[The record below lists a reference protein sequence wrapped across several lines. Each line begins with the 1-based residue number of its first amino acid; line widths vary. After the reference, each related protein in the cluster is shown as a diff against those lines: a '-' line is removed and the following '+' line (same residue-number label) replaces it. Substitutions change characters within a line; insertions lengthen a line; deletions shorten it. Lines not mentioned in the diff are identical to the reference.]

1 MGLEHSPTAPLEI
14 PDSLS
19 TRMEDLM
26 LRLDREMTL
35 SVAQGVADIA
45 GLFDPTPTSD
55 IIGGVLSLAAGDFL
69 GAGLSVVSMVPYVGD
84 ALGKPIKLTK
94 HFKTIQKMQ
103 DRLKS
108 LKAMFKH
115 TQHAMDPKTAAR
127 IKKIMARL
135 DAQNLKW
142 DTTVE
147 TYLERIKGLF
157 KRNNKEM
164 LGRAEQRVLDKN
176 IEGCKPK
183 YRKKTIPDEK
193 KRAGAHRD
201 TKKPENRA
209 DGGTSES
216 NHTPA
221 DASNP
226 RVPKNDGGAVQMDPG
241 DHVRASTTGNSREA
255 VLSRDLQSTMTDQGY
270 LRTGV
275 EMDKTDAHLK
285 FGDRYDDLYDE
296 VKDNYWTDA
305 RLQEF

>member
-1 MGLEHSPTAPLEI
+1 MGLETNPTAPLNI
-14 PDSLS
+14 DATLS

-26 LRLDREMTL
+26 QRLDRDMFL
-35 SVAQGVADIA
+35 AVGQGVADIM
-45 GLFDPTPTSD
+45 GLFDPTPASD
-55 IIGGVLSLAAGDFL
+55 IIGGVLSLARGDFL

-94 HFKTIQKMQ
+94 HFQSIQKMQ

-115 TQHAMDPKTAAR
+115 TQHAMDPKAAAR

-135 DAQNLKW
+135 DAHNLKW
-142 DTTVE
+142 ETTVE

-164 LGRAEQRVLDKN
+164 LDRAEQRVRSKN

-193 KRAGAHRD
+193 KKAGAHRD

-226 RVPKNDGGAVQMDPG
+226 RVKKDDGGAFQMDPG
-241 DHVRASTTGNSREA
+241 DHKRAITTGSSREA
-255 VLSRDLQSTMTDQGY
+255 VLSRDLQSSMTDQGY

-275 EMDKTDAHLK
+275 EMDKTDSHLK
-285 FGDRYDDLYDE
+285 FDGRYDDLFDD